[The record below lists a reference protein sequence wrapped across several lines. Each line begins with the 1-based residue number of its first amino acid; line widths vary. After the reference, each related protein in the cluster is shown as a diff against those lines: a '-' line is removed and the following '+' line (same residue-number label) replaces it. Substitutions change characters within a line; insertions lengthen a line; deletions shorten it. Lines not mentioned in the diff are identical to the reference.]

1 MSKINFSNENY
12 KPENYKYVGKVNAP
26 RKDGRDILTG
36 KCVFLDDFTLPQMLI
51 GRVKRSPYPHA
62 KILSINTEKARALEG
77 VEAVLT
83 YKDVDQSWKMG
94 WPPTKPILGP
104 EVMYVGDPVA
114 LVAAETAEIADA
126 AIELIEVEYEPLPH
140 VLSGVEAV
148 KDGAPQLYPDMFEN
162 NVVTPGYPPFQKDGP
177 FWHLVKGDLDKG
189 FEECEYI
196 AEDMVEF
203 AKMAAPAAPEAP
215 GAIVR
220 WDGGMDF
227 TVWVDSQS
235 GYICKILNSSA
246 IPGVNLDIHTFNV
259 GGSYGNKQS
268 QTVQVMSALVLALK
282 TDRPVKMFQT
292 KQEQMCCFETRLG
305 SQVHAKI
312 GMDKDGVVKAVKAE
326 WTVDTGCYS
335 NATQGQVGVGIGEA
349 QLVMCKC
356 PNWDLDTNLVV
367 TNKQP
372 AGIVRGYG
380 GQELNSCLSLLMGRT
395 MREGNFDPVEVY
407 KKNYV
412 SEGDVYTW
420 RDGRQWQAHDISYVH
435 AIEKAA
441 EKFRWSEKWKGWGIP
456 TWQSEDG
463 KLVRG
468 VGCGIIGNADIGE
481 DNTEAYVRV
490 VPDLVGDKAHIV
502 LQTNITESGM
512 GQRSNIA
519 KMVADIMNVP
529 FERVEMTPPETK
541 INPNGFGL
549 CGSRGTITYG
559 HAVSCAAE
567 DARNQLFELAKPFL
581 EVAVDSMYLTD
592 YGVAT
597 SARPGKFVTW
607 KKLIPQDLT
616 LTGYGQHLENF
627 STPNMF
633 IIFVEVEV
641 NKETGKVTVL
651 NCLGGT
657 DCGQTIDPS
666 ALEMQ
671 AQGGIGSASLDTALY
686 EEHVIDPMTCRT
698 MTYDMIEYKWRP
710 FNDFPTYDTC
720 ILESQFDTFQ
730 FKATGVGE
738 IAGAAAA
745 SATMQAISNAIG
757 VQVSTYPA
765 TPDVILKALK
775 NERGKRS

>member
-1 MSKINFSNENY
+1 MKHFGNENY
-12 KPENYKYVGKVNAP
+12 SPENYKYVGKVNVP
-26 RKDGRDILTG
+26 RKDAKEIVTG
-36 KCVFLDDFTLPQMLI
+36 KCTFLDDFTLPQMLI
-51 GRVKRSPYPHA
+51 GRALRSPYAHA
-62 KILSINTEKARALEG
+62 RIVRIDVEKARQMEG
-77 VEAVLT
+77 VAAVLT
-83 YKDVDQSWKMG
+83 YKDVNQDWKMG
-94 WPPTKPILGP
+94 WPPMKPILGQ
-104 EVMYVGDPVA
+104 ELMYVGDPVA
-114 LVAAETAEIADA
+114 LIAAETKEIADA
-126 AIELIEVEYEPLPH
+126 AAELIEVEYEMLPS
-140 VLSGVEAV
+140 VLDGMEAV
-148 KDGAPQLYPDMFEN
+148 KDGAPQLYPDQFKN

-177 FWHLVKGDLDKG
+177 FWHLVKGDVEEG
-189 FEECEYI
+189 FEECAYI
-196 AEDMVEF
+196 AEDTVEF
-203 AKMAAPAAPEAP
+203 SKMAAPAAPEAP

-220 WDGGMDF
+220 WEDGNDF
-227 TVWVDSQS
+227 TVWCDTQS
-235 GYICKILNSSA
+235 GYICKITNSSV
-246 IPGVNLDIHTFNV
+246 ITDCNLDIRTFNV

-268 QTVQVMSALVLALK
+268 QVPQVMSAAVLSMK
-282 TDRPVKMFQT
+282 TGRPVKVFQT

-312 GMDKDGVVKAVKAE
+312 GMDENGVVKAVKAE
-326 WTVDTGCYS
+326 WFVDTGCMS
-335 NATQGQVGVGIGEA
+335 NATQGQIGVGIGEA

-356 PNWDLDTNLVV
+356 PNWDLDTSLVV

-395 MREGNFDPVEVY
+395 MREGNFDPVEVF

-420 RDGRQWQAHDISYVH
+420 RDGRQWQAHSITYVK
-435 AIEKAA
+435 AIEEAA
-441 EKFRWSEKWKGWGIP
+441 KKFNWKNKWKGWGVP
-456 TWQSEDG
+456 TWTSEDG
-463 KLVRG
+463 KKVRG
-468 VGCGIIGNADIGE
+468 VGVGIIGNADIGE

-512 GQRSNIA
+512 GQRSNIV
-519 KMVADIMNVP
+519 KMVAEIMNVP
-529 FERVEMTPPETK
+529 YDRVEITPPETK
-541 INPNGFGL
+541 INPTGFGL

-559 HAVSCAAE
+559 HAVSSAAE
-567 DARNQLFELAKPFL
+567 DARDKLFELAKPYL
-581 EVAVDSMYLTD
+581 EVAIDSMYLTD

-597 SARPGKFVTW
+597 VARPGKFVTW

-633 IIFVEVEV
+633 IIFLEVEV
-641 NKETGKVTVL
+641 DKETGKVELL

-657 DCGQTIDPS
+657 DCGQAIDPS
-666 ALEMQ
+666 MLEMQ
-671 AQGGIGSASLDTALY
+671 VQSGIGSASLDTALF
-686 EEHVIDPMTCRT
+686 EEHIIDPATKRT

-710 FNDFPTYDTC
+710 FNDFPEYETC

-757 VQVSTYPA
+757 VQVSQYPA
-765 TPDVILKALK
+765 TPDVILKAL
-775 NERGKRS
+775 GKV

>member
-1 MSKINFSNENY
+1 MKHFGDENY
-12 KPENYKYVGKVNAP
+12 RPENYQYVGKVNVP
-26 RKDGRDILTG
+26 RTDAREIVSG

-51 GRVKRSPYPHA
+51 GRALRSPHA
-62 KILSINTEKARALEG
+62 HARIKSIQVEKAKAVEG
-77 VEAVLT
+77 VAAVLT
-83 YKDVDQSWKMG
+83 YKDVDQDWKMG
-94 WPPTKPILGP
+94 WPPTKPILG
-104 EVMYVGDPVA
+104 ENVMYVGDPVA
-114 LVAAETAEIADA
+114 LVAAETAEIANA
-126 AIELIEVEYEPLPH
+126 AMELIQVEYEVLPA
-140 VLSGVEAV
+140 VLDGIEAA
-148 KDGAPQLYPDMFEN
+148 KDGAPQLYPDLFKN
-162 NVVTPGYPPFQKDGP
+162 NIVTPGYPPFQKDGP
-177 FWHLVKGDLDKG
+177 FWHLVKGDVEAG
-189 FEECEYI
+189 FEDCAYV
-196 AEDMVEF
+196 AEDTVEF
-203 AKMAAPAAPEAP
+203 SKMAAPAAPEAP

-220 WDGGMDF
+220 YDGGHDF
-227 TVWVDSQS
+227 TVWCDSQS
-235 GYICKILNSSA
+235 GYICKILNSSV
-246 IPGVNLDIHTFNV
+246 IPDCNLDVRTFNV

-268 QTVQVMSALVLALK
+268 QVMQVMSAAILSMK
-282 TDRPVKMFQT
+282 TGRPVKVFQT

-312 GMDKDGVVKAVKAE
+312 GMDKEGIVRSVKAE
-326 WTVDTGCYS
+326 WTVDTGCMS
-335 NATQGQVGVGIGEA
+335 FSTQGQVGVGIGEA

-380 GQELNSCLSLLMGRT
+380 GQELNSCLSLLIGRT
-395 MREGNFDPVEVY
+395 MQAGNFDPVEVF

-412 SEGDVYTW
+412 CAGDLYTW
-420 RDGRQWQAHDISYVH
+420 RDGRQWKAHSIDYRAV
-435 AIEKAA
+435 IEKAA
-441 EKFRWSEKWKGWGIP
+441 GQFNWKDKWKGWGVP
-456 TWQSEDG
+456 TWTSADG
-463 KLVRG
+463 KKVRG
-468 VGCGIIGNADIGE
+468 VGVGIIGNADIGE

-490 VPDLVGDKAHIV
+490 VPDLFGDKAHIV

-512 GQRSNIA
+512 GQRTNIA
-519 KMVADIMNVP
+519 KMVADIMKVP
-529 FERVEMTPPETK
+529 FDRVEMTPPETK
-541 INPNGFGL
+541 INPTGFGL

-567 DARNQLFELAKPFL
+567 DAKNKLFQLAKPYL
-581 EVAVDSMYLTD
+581 EVAADSMYLTD

-597 SARPGKFVTW
+597 VARPGKFVSW
-607 KKLIPQDLT
+607 KKLIPADLT

-641 NKETGKVTVL
+641 DKENGKVTLL

-657 DCGQTIDPS
+657 DCGQAIDPS

-671 AQGGIGSASLDTALY
+671 VQSGIGSASLDTALF
-686 EEHVIDPMTCRT
+686 EEHIIDPKTKRT
-698 MTYDMIEYKWRP
+698 LTYDMIEYKWRP
-710 FNDFPTYDTC
+710 FNDFPEYETC
-720 ILESQFDTFQ
+720 IMESQFDTFQ

-757 VQVSTYPA
+757 VQVATYPA

-775 NERGKRS
+775 K